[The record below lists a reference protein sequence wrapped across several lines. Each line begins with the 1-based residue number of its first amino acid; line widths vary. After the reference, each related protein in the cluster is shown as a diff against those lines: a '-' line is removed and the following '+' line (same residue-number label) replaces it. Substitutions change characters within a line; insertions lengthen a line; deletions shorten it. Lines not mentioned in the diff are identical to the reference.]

1 MAGKAYIKNS
11 STQWKIIKKAY
22 YKVGQSWVP
31 IQKAY
36 VKVGNLWKKV
46 FDSASQAPI
55 GTLTKILYKGYAQ
68 NGGVYV
74 GDLPSSWVVMGPDSS
89 TWGTGSPTYLW
100 GEDGTWDANGGTIS
114 FYRRGFYYN
123 TTNDRNTYTLITGTN
138 AEGNV
143 DAGGGGDKLRNAS
156 GYISDYD
163 NKYLWYV
170 TSATNTA
177 GVTGFSAA
185 SPTFVTKQS
194 PDFSNSN
201 YDNFYFD
208 TPDSIPSGGTV
219 KFNFYIADEWYRRI
233 DKSLSYMEFAILDN
247 ANDGFESGTKI
258 GSNVFMSS
266 VTTSTTNDVLYGS
279 YDFTVPAS
287 STYLGKY
294 LAARMFLRTS
304 YTEWYIYTPVESN
317 TQVST
322 SPITATPVID
332 VLPTITKKDS
342 YQTQGYNLTGNV
354 GRWTPDAT
362 SVEYGWQYS
371 ANGSTGWTDV
381 RYVQYFPGSGLVYP
395 VFVGSASSEG
405 GGYDYLIP
413 TTFYTNSTG
422 SSTPSETKYLRFW
435 SQGAVNG
442 VKAAKTYTAA
452 IGPIY
457 KAPTIPGTPEIT
469 YYSAGPNSS
478 TIVAGFVWDA
488 STSFYRYEIEYK
500 LPSNP
505 NWTVLKNNITVNGS
519 YFAKETAIVAL
530 GTATYR
536 IVAVNEDGVRSNS
549 AEVDFTAS
557 GLPGPFNINS
567 AIKGLQYNGPYQ
579 TYRDVKTFWG
589 ASTNAER
596 YAVRYQGTN
605 TAPGTSGRDNTWV
618 DIQGQFIEW
627 AFTTDAPATDDTRS
641 NIRYLRTASLSYA
654 YGTYTLT
661 VFGEHNFIA
670 GQNVWIDFGNQSP
683 SETDVYYVQQIYSS
697 NTFTFQAK
705 SYAPVVYS
713 SIYTPEVSV
722 GWFFQEDYPSRSGY
736 FYGGAR
742 QVDVYSYYRVAVRA
756 ENSASDAELNPTYS
770 NGGTSSNIQ
779 WFELTGSGPTG
790 LSISESSKGGT
801 FVNVSA
807 SVTSGGS
814 SNFSKYQWSIDNA
827 NWTDDT
833 TSPVNVTG
841 LTKGTAYTIY
851 IRAVNTEGL
860 FSETKTL
867 SVTTPSGVG
876 AFNVLSATKGKIS
889 ADVLNKRRIS
899 VTWQNPTDG
908 EYYELQV
915 EGSNNP
921 PSATTRAWTVLQS
934 ADAAPYIAKP
944 ASGNAVGTYDANNYS
959 YYRVSVRARD
969 TNKDITTASYSNGG
983 TASDALVYFEATGTA
998 PSAVTMPDSATVTKN
1013 SLSIDYTLPT
1023 GSNTGSAPLSTTEYK
1038 NGSSGTWTA
1047 TSADPLVISS
1057 LSAGTDYTIYM
1068 RTTNSDGLTSS
1079 ESSKTYTTTKVP
1091 LAFTINSMT
1100 FTDGTAA
1107 TIAVSKEISVTTAT
1121 TSWTLGTDTDTA
1133 YSGADKYR
1141 TEAWSSNSTT
1151 MTYPGGSSA
1160 SPGYTFRGIN
1170 KYDYSTYAGY
1180 GILNVRVSGTS
1191 PVPKTK
1197 ISWSASTNAKSYTF
1211 DYKIGALTTTYTSVA
1226 QTDTFYE
1233 WSWNSSILDITL
1245 VGVTAWSNTDGTG
1258 DSVSGTFVAN
1268 ATKTGKPSETW
1279 GTSVNKT
1286 ASIAKPF
1293 VSPTATTPTP
1303 SFSRFWQTATTT
1315 TRQQGLNWY
1324 WNNPTVNDDG
1334 EIFGWDWEVRV
1345 SDITSYTVEPH
1356 RWGWATW
1363 TGRTGIPSGTN
1374 RGMQPYN
1381 ATKGYTALV
1390 YSGSGSTN
1398 NNVVGSPFHNRIRST
1413 NDLPSSNSLRYGR
1426 IRVVL
1431 KGTNGAYYP
1440 QSWSGNV

>member
-55 GTLTKILYKGYAQ
+55 GTLTRILYKGYAQ

-74 GDLPSSWVVMGPDSS
+74 GDLPSSWVTMGPDTS
-89 TWGTGSPTYLW
+89 TWGTGTTYLW

-258 GSNVFMSS
+258 GSNVLMSS

-294 LAARMFLRTS
+294 LAARMFLRNS

-371 ANGSTGWTDV
+371 ANGTTGWTDV
-381 RYVQYFPGSGLVYP
+381 RYAQYFPGSGMVYP

-422 SSTPSETKYLRFW
+422 TTTPSETKYLRFW

-452 IGPIY
+452 LGPIY
-457 KAPTIPGTPEIT
+457 KAPTVPGTPDIAYYEQGTVSGNIT
-469 YYSAGPNSS
+469 
-478 TIVAGFVWDA
+478 AGFVWDA
-488 STSFYRYEIEYK
+488 STSFYRYEIERKTGGGVWNTIATGITTNGGYFSK
-500 LPSNP
+500 Y
-505 NWTVLKNNITVNGS
+505 TVSVP
-519 YFAKETAIVAL
+519 L

-536 IVAVNEDGVRSNS
+536 IVAVNEDGVKAYST
-549 AEVDFTAS
+549 EVVFTAS
-557 GLPGPFNINS
+557 GLPGAFNITS
-567 AIKGLQYNGPYQ
+567 AVKDIQYAGLFQN
-579 TYRDVKTFWG
+579 YRDVKTYWG
-589 ASTNAER
+589 ASTNAEL

-605 TAPGTSGRDNTWV
+605 TAPGTPGRESTWTEV
-618 DIQGQFIEW
+618 QPEFNEW
-627 AFTTDAPATDDTRS
+627 SYTTDAPATDDTRANLRYMKTTGLTYSYGTWYITTSGNHKLNIGQAVYVQWPSASSS
-641 NIRYLRTASLSYA
+641 NDGVYILQGASGTSLSI
-654 YGTYTLT
+654 T
-661 VFGEHNFIA
+661 
-670 GQNVWIDFGNQSP
+670 
-683 SETDVYYVQQIYSS
+683 
-697 NTFTFQAK
+697 AK
-705 SYAPVVYS
+705 SYAPVTYS
-713 SIYTPEVSV
+713 STDRPEVSV
-722 GWFFQEDYPSRSGY
+722 GWLTASDYPSLSPTA
-736 FYGGAR
+736 FYGGER
-742 QVDVYSYYRVAVRA
+742 QADVYTYYRVAVRA
-756 ENSASDAELNPTYS
+756 ENSASLAELNPTYS
-770 NGGTSSNIQ
+770 NGGTSTNIQ
-779 WFELTGSGPTG
+779 WFELTGTAPSG
-790 LSISESSKGGT
+790 LSISEDSKT
-801 FVNVSA
+801 STSVNITA
-807 SVTSGGS
+807 SYTSTGS
-814 SNFSKYQWSIDNA
+814 SAFSKYQWSTNGT

-841 LTKGTAYTIY
+841 LTADTTYTIY
-851 IRAVNTEGL
+851 VRAVNAEGL
-860 FSETKTL
+860 ASEYKTL
-867 SVTTPSGVG
+867 SVTTKAGVG
-876 AFNVLSATKGKIS
+876 AFNLGTVTKGKLGAS
-889 ADVLNKRRIS
+889 VASKRRIS
-899 VTWQNPTDG
+899 ATFTNPTNAA
-908 EYYELQV
+908 YYEMEVQ
-915 EGSNNP
+915 
-921 PSATTRAWTVLQS
+921 ATNTEPDTIPRTWATLVSFATASLIS
-934 ADAAPYIAKP
+934 KP
-944 ASGNAVGTYDANNYS
+944 TSGDPTLTYDANNYK
-959 YYRVSVRARD
+959 YYRVAVRATPSPYD
-969 TNKDITTASYSNGG
+969 TTQATFNNGG
-983 TASDALVYFEATGTA
+983 TSDSPVYVDAAGTA
-998 PSAVTMPDSATVTKN
+998 PNAVTMPDTATVTKN

-1023 GSNTGSAPLSTTEYK
+1023 GTNTGSAALSTTEYK

-1047 TSADPLVISS
+1047 TTADPLVISS
-1057 LSAGTDYTIYM
+1057 LEAGTDYTIYM

-1079 ESSKTYTTTKVP
+1079 EASKTYTTTKVP
-1091 LAFTINSMT
+1091 LAFTVNSMT

-1107 TIAVSKEISVTTAT
+1107 TIAVSKEIAVTTSN

-1141 TEAWSSNSTT
+1141 TEAWSSNATT

-1160 SPGYTFRGIN
+1160 SPGYTFRGTN

-1180 GILNVRVSGTS
+1180 GTLNVRVSGTS

-1197 ISWSASTNAKSYTF
+1197 ISWNASTNAKSYTF

-1245 VGVTAWSNTDGTG
+1245 VKVTAWSNNDGTG
-1258 DSVSGTFVAN
+1258 DSVVGTFAAG
-1268 ATKTGKPSETW
+1268 ATKTGKPTETW
-1279 GTSVNKT
+1279 GTSVTKT
-1286 ASIAKPF
+1286 ATIAKPF

-1345 SDITSYTVEPH
+1345 SDVTNYTVEPH

-1398 NNVVGSPFHNRIRST
+1398 NNVTGTPHHNRIRST
-1413 NDLPSSNSLRYGR
+1413 NDLPSSNAFRYGR

-1431 KGTNGAYYP
+1431 KGTNGSYYP